1 MQMFPH
7 QKTSSADIQE
17 FNSQMQAEVEFVRD
31 FIILHYHRNDRTED
45 PFWRDMAHMRIPDTL
60 RHRLALFQ
68 ETGRA
73 FQAQGDVFGENSWTQ
88 VMLGQGIRPE
98 RYHHIVDMMSDAELN
113 DFLNK
118 QRRQVEQMVKVL
130 PKHQDFLSAYLKD

>member
-1 MQMFPH
+1 
-7 QKTSSADIQE
+7 
-17 FNSQMQAEVEFVRD
+17 
-31 FIILHYHRNDRTED
+31 
-45 PFWRDMAHMRIPDTL
+45 
-60 RHRLALFQ
+60 
-68 ETGRA
+68 
-73 FQAQGDVFGENSWTQ
+73 VFGENSWTQ